1 MSEGFKGFVNKEDDD
16 EFNLNINVDEVGK
29 IKHLLLTEAEL
40 DKCEDRAKK
49 NREDLPSGFTAI
61 YVQRNTFW

>member
-1 MSEGFKGFVNKEDDD
+1 MKVENK
-16 EFNLNINVDEVGK
+16 NAHQSANKVYYYATCVDEAGK
-29 IKHLLLTEAEL
+29 IKHLLLTEAKL

>member
-1 MSEGFKGFVNKEDDD
+1 VYYYATC
-16 EFNLNINVDEVGK
+16 VDEVGK